1 MKKLTFLLV
10 LLLICFE
17 SYSQSM
23 TTAFEEAAKKDL
35 VTLKK
40 IAVITKDQEQ
50 PLLDFF
56 YRKYK
61 QYSVYTLSQVQ
72 KKEIFEQYEIELK
85 NLIGPQNEYKL
96 VKNREIFKSLI
107 TE

>member
-1 MKKLTFLLV
+1 MKKKIFLLS
-10 LLLICFE
+10 LLFFCFE

-23 TTAFEEAAKKDL
+23 ATTFEEAAKKDL
-35 VTLKK
+35 VILKK
-40 IAVITKDQEQ
+40 IAVITKEQEQ

-56 YRKYK
+56 YRKFK

-85 NLIGPQNEYKL
+85 NLIAPQNEDKL
-96 VKNREIFKSLI
+96 AKNKEILKSLI
-107 TE
+107 SE